1 MENNMNPS
9 SQSTVEKS
17 NVNLIKLKSKL
28 KSLEESFKNNPL
40 YITSNEIDEIKNNT
54 LHSLITAWSWSRSF
68 AED

>member
-1 MENNMNPS
+1 MNPS

-40 YITSNEIDEIKNNT
+40 YIASNEIDEIKIIPYT
-54 LHSLITAWSWSRSF
+54 VR
-68 AED
+68 

>member
-54 LHSLITAWSWSRSF
+54 LHSKITAWS
-68 AED
+68 

>member
-54 LHSLITAWSWSRSF
+54 LHSKITAWSWSRSF